1 MNLNIIKNWEYND
14 LVDWLKSVNVQECSL
29 YDWKSKIDLGPD
41 NLRRIFCAFANTNG
55 GLIFL
60 GIDNKKKITGVKEDT
75 ELKTKINRIVNS
87 NILPPVPIN
96 NWDISAI
103 KIPKK
108 KLVVYIVYIL
118 PSLYLEKPHVTEHRI
133 YIRGN
138 GENRPLN
145 DGAQIRRLF
154 LIEKFQPDHIDQ
166 LKNELDR
173 IKNCRFHPDQID
185 FMYLKQMKEYL
196 EEGIKDNKEFGELS
210 ISLAKI
216 IGFYE
221 GIRKNQTESETR
233 GEGLTVLDSDFLI
246 KQINNLEKELN
257 NFYNRFKKIHNL

>member
-1 MNLNIIKNWEYND
+1 MNFNIIKNWEYSD
-14 LVDWLKSVNVQECSL
+14 LVAWLKSVNVQECSQ
-29 YDWKSKIDLGPD
+29 YDWKSKIDIDP
-41 NLRRIFCAFANTNG
+41 NKLRRIFCAFANANG
-55 GLIFL
+55 GLIFF
-60 GIDNKKKITGVKEDT
+60 GVNNKKKITGIKEDI

-108 KLVVYIVYIL
+108 KLVVYIVYVL
-118 PSLYLEKPHVTEHRI
+118 PSLYLEKPHVTEYRI

-138 GENRPLN
+138 GENQLLN
-145 DGAQIRRLF
+145 DGSQIRRLF

-166 LKNELDR
+166 LKNELNR

-196 EEGIKDNKEFGELS
+196 EDGIKNNKKFGELS
-210 ISLAKI
+210 SSLARI
-216 IGFYE
+216 IESYE
-221 GIRKNQTESETR
+221 KIRKNQIESETK
-233 GEGLTVLDSDFLI
+233 GESLTVLDSEPLI
-246 KQINNLEKELN
+246 EQINNLEKELN
-257 NFYNRFKKIHNL
+257 NFYNRFKEIHNL